1 MVFDREGGVLACL
14 EGSRGTLSAMAI
26 PILML
31 LGLASLQEMKADA
44 CWV

>member
-1 MVFDREGGVLACL
+1 MVWDREGGVLACL
-14 EGSRGTLSAMAI
+14 EGSGGTLSAISI